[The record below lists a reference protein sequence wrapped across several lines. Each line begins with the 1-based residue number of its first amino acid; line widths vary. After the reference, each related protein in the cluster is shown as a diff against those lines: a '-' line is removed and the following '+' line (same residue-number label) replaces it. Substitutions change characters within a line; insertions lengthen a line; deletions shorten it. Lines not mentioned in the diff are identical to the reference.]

1 MLRSMEV
8 GLVEVIRGSCGS
20 DKRRKTKRRR
30 RK

>member
-1 MLRSMEV
+1 MEV